1 MNNMYNIWMQDLLF
15 IDIDFLWL
23 KNFHHVDYSVV
34 HAKFLYQNGVRG
46 LESRSNVYS
55 YNYSWLLLYILLI
68 QAGAVEQL
76 EQKILDVS
84 LNPVYFYSPLKLHVY
99 IQVQVDLF

>member
-1 MNNMYNIWMQDLLF
+1 MNNMYNIWMQDLLL
-15 IDIDFLWL
+15 DIDFLWL
-23 KNFHHVDYSVV
+23 KNFHHVVDYSVV
-34 HAKFLYQNGVRG
+34 HAKFLYQNGVHG

-84 LNPVYFYSPLKLHVY
+84 LNPVYFHSPLKLHVY
-99 IQVQVDLF
+99 IPVQVDLF

>member
-1 MNNMYNIWMQDLLF
+1 MNNMYNIWMQDLLL
-15 IDIDFLWL
+15 DIDFLWL

-99 IQVQVDLF
+99 IPVQVDLF